1 MLSAE
6 ENDLLCRVENGAPMG
21 KLMRQHWV
29 PACLSEEVA
38 ENDGT
43 PVRIRA
49 LGDNLVAFRD
59 TKGRLGVLMKIV
71 YQMKADGSDIAFDP
85 YRGKANLRRPA
96 DQ

>member
-1 MLSAE
+1 MLTVE

-59 TKGRLGVLMKIV
+59 TKGRLGVLMRERIGTLHLSKISNSSKETV
-71 YQMKADGSDIAFDP
+71 C
-85 YRGKANLRRPA
+85 NTRRTP
-96 DQ
+96 